1 MTESIETAGGLCFFL
16 LGLAKKAARDFL
28 HQAFR
33 WRNLKYLSIYAG
45 ANLLIQVFFNLY
57 ESFHPTLLVI
67 RGVPSPQSSG
77 SFFSFIVTLCL
88 YPLSILF
95 EELAFRFLPMLL
107 IRDTLHLGRITTAVE
122 DGKGIRIIHNG
133 RFRLWLYH
141 YWTILYVAV
150 SALFTAWMHV
160 TTNILAADLIGTG
173 IYFCVQGFSGV
184 VFAWIYL
191 RRGLGASWAVHLGY
205 DLFLVFLSFVILSL
219 L

>member
-1 MTESIETAGGLCFFL
+1 MTEPIETAGGLCLFL

-45 ANLLIQVFFNLY
+45 ANLLIQVFFNIY
-57 ESFHPTLLVI
+57 ESFHPTLLDI
-67 RGVPSPQSSG
+67 RGVPSPQTSG

-107 IRDTLHLGRITTAVE
+107 IRDTLQLDRITTAVE
-122 DGKGIRIIHNG
+122 DDKGIRIIHNS

-141 YWTILYVAV
+141 YWTILFVAV
-150 SALFTAWMHV
+150 SAFWAAWLH
-160 TTNILAADLIGTG
+160 TSSNTIAASLVGIA
-173 IYFCVQGFSGV
+173 IYFRVQFFSGV
-184 VFAWIYL
+184 CFAWMYL
-191 RRGLGASWAVHLGY
+191 RRGLGSSWCVHLLY
-205 DLFLVFLSFVILSL
+205 DFLLVTLNLAILL